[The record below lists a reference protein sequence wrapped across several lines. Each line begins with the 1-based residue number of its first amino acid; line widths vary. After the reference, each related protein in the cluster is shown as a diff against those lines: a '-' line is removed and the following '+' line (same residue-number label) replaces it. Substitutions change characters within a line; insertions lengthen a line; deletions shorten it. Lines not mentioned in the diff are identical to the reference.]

1 MMKQKYF
8 LILGIVIIGLI
19 SVFLLVNKSG
29 PASQSIT
36 EELFVELKIHDSV
49 PKSLVIQ
56 NDGTVIFKE
65 GNKSNQIRVSSEE
78 IKALKQCILDNNF
91 FSLKKEY
98 ADKNLL
104 DAVGHTITIT
114 IGNKTHSVYCY
125 CSCPK
130 EFGNILKKIK
140 SLWPYEIHYVEFH
153 EKLKSSP
160 TLTSSLSLGLFEEYN
175 SNLTV
180 RFLAE
185 SSKIAYV
192 K

>member
-1 MMKQKYF
+1 MKQKYF

-19 SVFLLVNKSG
+19 SVFLLVNKLGPTPQPISG
-29 PASQSIT
+29 
-36 EELFVELKIHDSV
+36 ELFVELKIHDSV

-56 NDGTVIFKE
+56 NNGTVVFKE
-65 GNKSNQIRVSSEE
+65 GSKSNQIRVSSEE

-98 ADKNLL
+98 KDKDLF

-125 CSCPK
+125 GNCPK

-140 SLWPYEIHYVEFH
+140 SLWPYEIQYVGF
-153 EKLKSSP
+153 
-160 TLTSSLSLGLFEEYN
+160 
-175 SNLTV
+175 V
-180 RFLAE
+180 
-185 SSKIAYV
+185 
-192 K
+192 

>member
-1 MMKQKYF
+1 MKQKYF

-19 SVFLLVNKSG
+19 SVFLLVNKLGPTPQPISG
-29 PASQSIT
+29 
-36 EELFVELKIHDSV
+36 ELFVELKIHDSV

-56 NDGTVIFKE
+56 NNGTVVFKE

-98 ADKNLL
+98 KDKDLF

-125 CSCPK
+125 GNCPK

-140 SLWPYEIHYVEFH
+140 SLWPYEIQYVGF
-153 EKLKSSP
+153 
-160 TLTSSLSLGLFEEYN
+160 
-175 SNLTV
+175 V
-180 RFLAE
+180 
-185 SSKIAYV
+185 
-192 K
+192 

>member
-36 EELFVELKIHDSV
+36 GELFVELKIRDRV

-56 NDGTVIFKE
+56 NDGAVIFKE
-65 GNKSNQIRVSSEE
+65 GNKSNQTRVSSEE

-98 ADKNLL
+98 TDKNLL
-104 DAVGHTITIT
+104 DAVGQ
-114 IGNKTHSVYCY
+114 YY
-125 CSCPK
+125 
-130 EFGNILKKIK
+130 
-140 SLWPYEIHYVEFH
+140 
-153 EKLKSSP
+153 
-160 TLTSSLSLGLFEEYN
+160 YN
-175 SNLTV
+175 NNW
-180 RFLAE
+180 
-185 SSKIAYV
+185 
-192 K
+192 